1 MKKSVSLAMVL
12 VIALSLSLPVCAG
25 DAENTGEVQK
35 YGDIGRLSKLNITED
50 ELNEVLKDI
59 MVDSICNRYVFYD
72 TMTDMLMALNRG
84 DIAVLETDQNTVR
97 YITSRNDGIV
107 DRPPYLN
114 PNMLMFGMLLRE
126 EDARLCDRISACIA
140 EMEEDGTIE
149 ELRQRY
155 VEDVI
160 EGDDPDAVV
169 PEVLPDAGTIKVAVT
184 GDRPPMD
191 YVSTGGEPL
200 GFNTA
205 LIAEIAKRLGL
216 NIEFVNVDSGARG
229 IALATGVCDIV
240 FWMEIGDFENWEGA
254 DFEDQPEKTVVTE
267 PYMSVPLWWA
277 VLSTSPVVDLYRSQP
292 ESEQKAETEAAVET
306 KTDEG

>member
-1 MKKSVSLAMVL
+1 MKKIFIIVLALMAVLSVCLT
-12 VIALSLSLPVCAG
+12 VCADDG
-25 DAENTGEVQK
+25 AVQK

-59 MVDSICNRYVFYD
+59 MVNSICNRYVFYD

-84 DIAVLETDQNTVR
+84 DIVVLETDQNTVR
-97 YITSRNDGIV
+97 YIASRNDNIV

-114 PNMLMFGMLLRE
+114 PNNLMFSVLLRG
-126 EDARLCDRISACIA
+126 EDVELRDQISNCIS

-149 ELRQRY
+149 EMKQRY
-155 VEDVI
+155 IEDVI
-160 EGDDPDAVV
+160 VGDDPDVVV
-169 PEVLPDAGTIKVAVT
+169 PQKFQGARTIKVAVT

-191 YVSTGGEPL
+191 FVSAGGEPV

-205 LIAEIAKRLGL
+205 LISEIGKRLGI
-216 NIEFVNVDSGARG
+216 NIEFVTVDCGARG

-254 DFEDQPEKTVVTE
+254 DLEDQPENTIVTK
-267 PYMSVPLWWA
+267 PYMTVPLWWA
-277 VLSTSPVVDLYRSQP
+277 VLSDFPVVNVYR
-292 ESEQKAETEAAVET
+292 EQ
-306 KTDEG
+306 